1 MYNHEQYPTIMRILS
16 LDIGTK
22 NLGWVLY
29 DGEIKD
35 VGIVDLSTFAKG
47 TDYAKQVYL
56 LSKTG
61 FFDVDLILVEIQ
73 MRSCMKTIA
82 NSIRCFYW
90 DKTIRIAPQSV
101 RRHFKTITKKH
112 KSNKQ
117 AHLALLSEID
127 IPTNIVAKIS
137 TYKKKDDIAD
147 AIVQMMYYLQ
157 SPRYM

>member
-1 MYNHEQYPTIMRILS
+1 MRILS

-29 DGEIKD
+29 DNKIRD
-35 VGIVDLSTFAKG
+35 VGVVDLSTYAKG
-47 TDYAKQVYL
+47 TDYANQVYL

-61 FFDVDLILVEIQ
+61 FFDVDIILVEIQ

-90 DKTIRIAPQSV
+90 EKTIRIAPQSV

-112 KSNKQ
+112 SSNKR
-117 AHLALLSEID
+117 AHLALLSEMD
-127 IPTNIVAKIS
+127 IPAKIVAKIS
-137 TYKKKDDIAD
+137 TFKKKDDIAD

-157 SPRYM
+157 SSRYR